1 MPNRSMPRPPSLPT
15 LFLSFLTIGSTS
27 FGGGLLGWIRRELVD
42 RRAWIDDTQFLV
54 YYGLSQM
61 VPGATNVNLSVIIGS
76 HLRGVAGALTAV
88 AGLLLL
94 PLIILLTLG
103 VFYFAANDLPGSH
116 RINAALVG
124 AGAAA
129 IGFNL
134 ATGLRMGHRNLR
146 RIGPLL
152 VAGAI
157 IAGIGILRLPLL
169 EVVVVMVPIS
179 LAVTFVE
186 RAA

>member
-1 MPNRSMPRPPSLPT
+1 
-15 LFLSFLTIGSTS
+15 
-27 FGGGLLGWIRRELVD
+27 
-42 RRAWIDDTQFLV
+42 
-54 YYGLSQM
+54 
-61 VPGATNVNLSVIIGS
+61 
-76 HLRGVAGALTAV
+76 
-88 AGLLLL
+88 
-94 PLIILLTLG
+94 
-103 VFYFAANDLPGSH
+103 
-116 RINAALVG
+116 
-124 AGAAA
+124 
-129 IGFNL
+129 
-134 ATGLRMGHRNLR
+134 MGHRNLR